1 MAIKINLTTLN
12 AFKKAHAGY
21 KITVDKSFADVYLPD
36 GLHVNRQGETHSMAW
51 LARLLI
57 AGNPAH
63 NMPPRAFDVDVDV
76 LRPQL
81 EALVRSGLIIKKI
94 PRQGQLPEIKISL
107 DLQRIA
113 DEATRMVRQW
123 LIDGTYYR
131 AHAPNAPTTIRIKGS
146 DVPLVD
152 TGLMVNSITNR
163 VVRR

>member
-1 MAIKINLTTLN
+1 MAIKINLTSLN
-12 AFKKAHAGY
+12 AFKKAYAGY
-21 KITVDKSFADVYLPD
+21 KIVVDKSFADVYLPY
-36 GLHVNRQGETHSMAW
+36 GTHVNRQGETHDLVW

-57 AGNPAH
+57 VGNPAH

-81 EALVRSGLIIKKI
+81 EALVRSGVRIKKI
-94 PRQGQLPEIKISL
+94 PRQGYLPEIRISL
-107 DLQRIA
+107 DLYRIA

-123 LIDGTYYR
+123 LIDGTYYK

-152 TGLMVNSITNR
+152 TGAMVNAITSK
-163 VVRR
+163 VVKQ

>member
-21 KITVDKSFADVYLPD
+21 KITVDKSFADVYLPHGSHID
-36 GLHVNRQGETHSMAW
+36 RYGRTLDLVW

-57 AGNPAH
+57 AGDPSH

-81 EALVRSGLIIKKI
+81 EALVRSGVVIKKI

-107 DLQRIA
+107 DLQKIA

-123 LIDGTYYR
+123 LIDGTYYK

-163 VVRR
+163 IVKR